1 MELKV
6 FKFDGSETAKS
17 VSLIDEM
24 FAIEPNDH
32 AMWLDVKQLLA
43 NRRQGTHCTKEKSTL
58 SGSTR
63 KIKKQKGTGGARAG
77 SIKNPLFRGGARIF
91 GPQPRLYGFK
101 LNKKVKQLAR
111 YSALSYKAKSQD
123 LIVVEDFTFDQPKT
137 KNYSDFLNNFN
148 LVDKKTLLIVSE
160 SNKNV
165 YLSSRN
171 LKGSNVVSVSDI
183 NTYDIMN
190 ASKLIFLESSLEKLQ
205 NTQVSE

>member
-6 FKFDGSETAKS
+6 FKFDGSETTKS

-32 AMWLDVKQLLA
+32 AIWLDVKQLLA
-43 NRRQGTHCTKEKSTL
+43 NRRQGTHCSKEKSTL

-183 NTYDIMN
+183 NTYDIMK
-190 ASKLIFLESSLEKLQ
+190 ASKLIFFESSLEKLQ

>member
-17 VSLIDEM
+17 VSLMDEM

-111 YSALSYKAKSQD
+111 YSALSYKAKNQD

-137 KNYSDFLNNFN
+137 KNYSEFLSNFD

-171 LKGSNVVSVSDI
+171 LKGSNVVSVTDI

-190 ASKLIFLESSLEKLQ
+190 ASKLIFFESSLEKLQ

>member
-17 VSLIDEM
+17 VSLVDEM

-77 SIKNPLFRGGARIF
+77 SIKNPLFRGGARVF

-111 YSALSYKAKSQD
+111 FSALTYKAKGQD

-148 LVDKKTLLIVSE
+148 LVDKKTLLIISE

-171 LKGSNVVSVSDI
+171 LKGANVVSISDI

-190 ASKLIFLESSLEKLQ
+190 ASKLIFFESSLEKLQ

>member
-6 FKFDGSETAKS
+6 FKFDGRETAKS

-137 KNYSDFLNNFN
+137 KNYSDFLKNFN

-171 LKGSNVVSVSDI
+171 LKGSNVVSVSDV

>member
-137 KNYSDFLNNFN
+137 KNYSDFLKNFN

-171 LKGSNVVSVSDI
+171 LKGSNVVSVSDV

>member
-6 FKFDGSETAKS
+6 FKFDGSETTKS
-17 VSLIDEM
+17 VSLMDEM

-32 AMWLDVKQLLA
+32 AIWLDVKQLLA
-43 NRRQGTHCTKEKSTL
+43 NRRQGTHCSKEKSTL

-77 SIKNPLFRGGARIF
+77 SIKNPLFRGGARVF

-111 YSALSYKAKSQD
+111 FSALSHKAKNQD

-137 KNYSDFLNNFN
+137 KNFLEFLNNFN

-171 LKGSNVVSVSDI
+171 LKGSNVVSISNI
-183 NTYDIMN
+183 NTYDVMN
-190 ASKLIFLESSLEKLQ
+190 ASKLIFFESSLEKIQ

>member
-6 FKFDGSETAKS
+6 FKFDGSETTKS

-32 AMWLDVKQLLA
+32 AIWLDVKQLLA
-43 NRRQGTHCTKEKSTL
+43 NRRQGTHCSKEKSTL

-77 SIKNPLFRGGARIF
+77 SIKNPLFRGGARVF
-91 GPQPRLYGFK
+91 GPEPRLYGFK

-111 YSALSYKAKSQD
+111 YSALSHKAKNQE

-183 NTYDIMN
+183 NTYDIMK
-190 ASKLIFLESSLEKLQ
+190 ASKLIFFESSLEKLQ

>member
-6 FKFDGSETAKS
+6 FKFDGSETTKS
-17 VSLIDEM
+17 VSLVDEM

-111 YSALSYKAKSQD
+111 YSALTYKAKSQD

-190 ASKLIFLESSLEKLQ
+190 ASKLIFFESSLEKLQ

>member
-17 VSLIDEM
+17 VSLMDEM

-111 YSALSYKAKSQD
+111 YSALSYKAKNQD

-137 KNYSDFLNNFN
+137 KNYSDFLSNFD

-171 LKGSNVVSVSDI
+171 LKGSNVVSVTDI

-190 ASKLIFLESSLEKLQ
+190 ASKLIFFESSLEKLQ

>member
-6 FKFDGSETAKS
+6 FKFDGSETTKS
-17 VSLIDEM
+17 VSLMDEM

-32 AMWLDVKQLLA
+32 AIWLDVKQLLA
-43 NRRQGTHCTKEKSTL
+43 NRRQGTHCSKEKSTL

-63 KIKKQKGTGGARAG
+63 KLKKQKGTGGARAG
-77 SIKNPLFRGGARIF
+77 SIKNPLFRGGARAF

-111 YSALSYKAKSQD
+111 FSALSHKAKNQD
-123 LIVVEDFTFDQPKT
+123 LIVVEDFTFDYPKT
-137 KNYSDFLNNFN
+137 KNYLEFLNNFN

-183 NTYDIMN
+183 NTYDVMN
-190 ASKLIFLESSLEKLQ
+190 ASKLIFFESSLEKIQ